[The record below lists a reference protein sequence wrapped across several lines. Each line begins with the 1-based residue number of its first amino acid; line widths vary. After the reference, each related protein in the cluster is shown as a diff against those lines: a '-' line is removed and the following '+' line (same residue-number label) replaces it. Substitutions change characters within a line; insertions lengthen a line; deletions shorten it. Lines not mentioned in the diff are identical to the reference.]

1 VNTRATSVKLR
12 AKTIPFRP
20 VPLREDLLE
29 EFIRSQIK
37 ALETRS
43 GARPPR
49 PVSCL
54 VVEKVA
60 GRCVA
65 AQVGVAKGDLLAFVD
80 GGPASRLSP
89 KLYEHRASKRLY
101 TFHAPARSEQ
111 IELAATGIEIGVEL
125 ALTSDAI
132 RARHKP
138 EQVDFEA
145 MTKLWERRDHG
156 HLLEIASE
164 ALKIKG
170 MGATPALLFEG
181 VGLWEAGRWDEGM
194 ERIDVYYRQYRKDWT
209 MDFTSIALHYFGL
222 ECLHRQRRE
231 EGIDA
236 LRKAFDY
243 NALERTANTLAELT
257 GVRPPMDNPKWLG
270 KTFPADYSLPILEGG
285 FGTVALRPT
294 LHEMDPQKLLVVC
307 LLASYRS
314 NGPYGEFL
322 QRWLNYATWFHRYL
336 HGLHVITMEAKRYPN
351 YGWHYKLEDESRVAG
366 LPFQLLHDPKGEAH
380 LPVAPDRSPFV
391 LVLDR
396 AGTIHY
402 EGDLGTV
409 DLWNTLSKKQGGGGE
424 Q

>member
-1 VNTRATSVKLR
+1 M
-12 AKTIPFRP
+12 
-20 VPLREDLLE
+20 E

-37 ALETRS
+37 ALETRP

-49 PVSCL
+49 PASCL

-60 GRCVA
+60 ERCVA
-65 AQVGVAKGDLLAFVD
+65 TQVGIGKGDLLAFVD

-111 IELAATGIEIGVEL
+111 VELAATGIEIGVEL

-132 RARHKP
+132 LARHKP

-145 MTKLWERRDHG
+145 MTTLWGRRDHA
-156 HLLEIASE
+156 HLLEVASG
-164 ALKIKG
+164 ALKVKG
-170 MGATPALLFEG
+170 MASTPALLFEG
-181 VGLWEAGRWDEGM
+181 VGLWETGRWDEGM

-222 ECLHRQRRE
+222 ECLRRQRRD

-243 NALERTANTLAELT
+243 NALERTADTLGELT
-257 GVRPPMDNPKWLG
+257 GVRPPMETPKWLG
-270 KTFPADYSLPILEGG
+270 KVFPAEYSLPILEGG
-285 FGTVALRPT
+285 SGTVALRPT
-294 LHEMDPQKLLVVC
+294 LHEMEPGKLLVVC

-322 QRWLNYATWFHRYL
+322 RRWLNYATWFRPFL
-336 HGLHVITMEAKRYPN
+336 HGLHVITMESKRYPDRE
-351 YGWHYKLEDESRVAG
+351 WHYKLEDEARSAG
-366 LPFQLLHDPKGEAH
+366 LPFALLLDERGAAH
-380 LPVAPDRSPFV
+380 LPLSPDRSPLVF
-391 LVLDR
+391 VLDR
-396 AGTIHY
+396 TGTILH
-402 EGDLGTV
+402 ESELGTV
-409 DLWNTLSKKQGGGGE
+409 DLWNTLSRSQDSGGV